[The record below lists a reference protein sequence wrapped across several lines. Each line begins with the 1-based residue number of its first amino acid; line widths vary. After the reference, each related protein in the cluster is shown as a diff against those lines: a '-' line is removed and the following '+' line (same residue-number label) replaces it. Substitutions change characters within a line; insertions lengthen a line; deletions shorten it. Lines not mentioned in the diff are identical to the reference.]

1 MQKFSCKITDIDSF
15 TNIIGMV
22 SSIIDTIKFEFDTDG
37 LRLQAL
43 DNSHICFIKSEFKAP
58 YFMEYS
64 FTMPDSFLVDA
75 KDFIK
80 LLNRKRKDDEL
91 VLTTTNDFDLKLEF
105 KNTEGVRSFKLALID
120 DNYETPSMPSF
131 DTMVTD
137 FGIPFDYFKKNL
149 QDIQSVNSETVRIT
163 INNEALALSSTSD
176 TEVSSY
182 NSTYNHF
189 GEDVNGECGAVYN
202 VGKLLEFLKA
212 DKVNNTLMLSMGDD
226 TPILMKLEDY
236 ADTVKL
242 EFLCAPRLDN
252 SN

>member
-1 MQKFSCKITDIDSF
+1 MQKFKCMITDIDSF
-15 TNIIGMV
+15 TNIMSMV
-22 SSIIDTIKFEFDTDG
+22 SSIIDIIKFEFDTDG

-43 DNSHICFIKSEFKAP
+43 DNSHICFIKCEFKAP

-91 VLTTTNDFDLKLEF
+91 VLTTTNDFDLKIDF
-105 KNTEGVRSFKLALID
+105 KNNDGVRSFKLALID

-131 DTMVTD
+131 ETVVND
-137 FGIPFDYFKKNL
+137 FTIPFAYFKRNL

-163 INNEALALSSTSD
+163 VNGEVLLLDSNSD

-189 GEDVNGECGAVYN
+189 DEDVTGECNAVYN
-202 VGKLLEFLKA
+202 VSKLLSFLKA
-212 DKVNNTLMLSMGDD
+212 DKVNSNLMLSMGDD
-226 TPILMKLEDY
+226 TPIIMKLEDY

-252 SN
+252 SK